1 MTPPKEI
8 LDITVVE
15 DWERHFRRANYSP
28 EQIKIVRLG
37 QAKMQE
43 WFDLKTKDDWTTQ
56 DNKDGVKIEYRTSIR
71 GFNTL
76 KASAVLPFNIM
87 DIFCTMMNPECRP

>member
-43 WFDLKTKDDWTTQ
+43 WFNLKTKDNWTT
-56 DNKDGVKIEYRTSIR
+56 
-71 GFNTL
+71 
-76 KASAVLPFNIM
+76 
-87 DIFCTMMNPECRP
+87 